1 MQFELLGSEAAGP
14 TLRLDHEQFAY
25 AGKFVMSSTGKTVAR
40 EGDEI
45 VGAVAFNADHD
56 DPAAVHLRYVTVRED
71 RRGEGIGP
79 RLLRFTAA
87 LLGGDLSADLPADC
101 ATYDEVL
108 IAANN
113 PIAYRAC
120 YRAGFDYTGD
130 QTGIAELLLAYR
142 PAKQDPARYEDGLR
156 LYAERSLPETQ
167 SAALARFLD
176 EGLPTVV
183 EVPTPEDE
191 H

>member
-14 TLRLDHEQFAY
+14 TLRLDHERFAY
-25 AGKFVMSSTGKTVAR
+25 AGKFVMSSSGKTVAR
-40 EGDEI
+40 EGGDV
-45 VGAVAFNADHD
+45 VGAVAFSADHD
-56 DPAAVHLRYVTVRED
+56 DPRAVHLRYVTVRED

-79 RLLRFTAA
+79 RLLRFTAT
-87 LLGGDLSADLPADC
+87 LLRGDLPADC
-101 ATYDEVL
+101 ATYETVL

-142 PAKQDPARYEDGLR
+142 PDERHDGRYEAGLR

-167 SAALARFLD
+167 SAALQRFLD
-176 EGLPTVV
+176 DGMPSVV
-183 EVPTPEDE
+183 AVPPADDE
-191 H
+191 R